1 MMVDP
6 TIKETE
12 INGGKVVSS
21 KAANQ
26 GNNLYSLP
34 LNYDI
39 NSIPFG
45 TETNAKGKKSTLWP
59 RDTPHD
65 EVLPMQPTNSQ
76 S

>member
-6 TIKETE
+6 TIKETK

-26 GNNLYSLP
+26 GNNLYSVP

-45 TETNAKGKKSTLWP
+45 TETNAKGK
-59 RDTPHD
+59 
-65 EVLPMQPTNSQ
+65 
-76 S
+76 